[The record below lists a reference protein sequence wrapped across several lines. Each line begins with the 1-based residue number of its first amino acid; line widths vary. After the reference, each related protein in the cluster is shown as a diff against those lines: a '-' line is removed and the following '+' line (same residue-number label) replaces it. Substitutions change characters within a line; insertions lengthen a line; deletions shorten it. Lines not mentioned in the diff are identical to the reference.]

1 MMLFLIS
8 HFKKE
13 RGTMMT
19 DVTRDGNFTE
29 QTDPNTWSTTSRNT
43 INIRSVIW
51 SLRAYEF
58 CYIFASTSSDQICLA
73 SSAGLL

>member
-1 MMLFLIS
+1 
-8 HFKKE
+8 
-13 RGTMMT
+13 MT

-29 QTDPNTWSTTSRNT
+29 QTDPNTWSTTSWST
-43 INIRSVIW
+43 INIRSIIW

-58 CYIFASTSSDQICLA
+58 SYIFASTSNDQICLA